1 MEALA
6 ERGTR
11 YAEEPARILFVDDE
25 PVVLR
30 SLGRLVRRQGDWRA
44 DFATGGAE
52 ALRKLNERPYDVV
65 VSDMHMTP
73 MDGAT
78 FLREVQKRHPEVVR
92 IVLSGYTDPALIWR
106 VIPVAH
112 RFIGKPFDGGEL
124 RASLTEAIDLRRS
137 LSSPRLRAL
146 VGSGNE
152 LPSPPET
159 YIRLTELLG
168 RPDTGP
174 SDVAALVERDVALSA
189 QVVRVANS
197 AYFGSRSKVQSVS
210 HAVSYLGVATLKV
223 LVLGYGIVQQFRP
236 NDAVEGFD
244 LDAFERRSWLASRI
258 ATALLDRP
266 LEREHA
272 SLAAMLHD
280 AGLLLL
286 VQRDGRTMS
295 ELLETCRAAGV
306 PLEELE
312 RVRLGVDHAI
322 VGAYLLGLWGL
333 PAPVVQAVARHHGS
347 CPQATKDPMERSLR
361 VTAVQA
367 ATHVAVQIA
376 SEQVEPH
383 LGGRIDP
390 GCLRVLQLEEERLEE
405 IKRALN

>member
-1 MEALA
+1 MEALSQRRA
-6 ERGTR
+6 ESS
-11 YAEEPARILFVDDE
+11 EEPARILFVDDE

-30 SLGRLVRRQGDWRA
+30 SLGRLVRRQVGWQA
-44 DFATGGAE
+44 DFATGGSE
-52 ALRKLNERPYDVV
+52 ALHKLEERPYDVV

-124 RASLTEAIDLRRS
+124 RASLAEAIDLRRK
-137 LSSPRLRAL
+137 LASPRIRAL

-152 LPSPPET
+152 LPSPPEV
-159 YIRLTELLG
+159 YVQMTELLG
-168 RPDTGP
+168 RPDTAP
-174 SDVAALVERDVALSA
+174 ADVAALVERDVALSA

-197 AYFGSRSKVQSVS
+197 AYFGSRSRVQSVA
-210 HAVSYLGVATLKV
+210 HAVSYLGVATLKI
-223 LVLGYGIVQQFRP
+223 LVLGYGIVQRFQP
-236 NDAVEGFD
+236 KDVVAGFD
-244 LDAFERRSWLASRI
+244 LEAFERRSWLASRI
-258 ATALLDRP
+258 ASALLDRP

-286 VQRDGRTMS
+286 VHRDGRTMS
-295 ELLETCRAAGV
+295 ELLETCRGAGV
-306 PLEELE
+306 PLERLE
-312 RVRLGVDHAI
+312 RERLGVDHAM

-333 PAPVVQAVARHHGS
+333 PAPVVRAVARHHGS
-347 CPQATKDPMERSLR
+347 CPETTGDPLERSLR

-367 ATHVAVQIA
+367 ATHVAVQLA
-376 SEQVEPH
+376 SGQVEPH

-390 GCLRVLQLEEERLEE
+390 SCLHVLRLEEERLEE